1 MLRKF
6 IKHTIGGNMYKRNG
20 LYYSLLLLFIFSSS
34 IVFSQEV
41 GEIMWEDHFDDT
53 ATDSAMHQDVGWFY
67 YDESDGLS
75 GAIVKQVDGKAF
87 LQTGNFSSFVGAV
100 VASTNGVPFLD
111 PEDDDASHK
120 ALIEQNKGGPN
131 QEITFNINFK
141 SITNSFVA
149 LSTRLVQRDTAETLP
164 DSDPTHEGS
173 YVLMFDPVGLT
184 GAANNILLARV
195 LGDPEGGDEGGAEFD
210 FLNPAT
216 WTMFGA
222 TQDFTLEANVN
233 YWVKFWL
240 HEGNM
245 KMKIWEGDLTDE
257 ETDWLLEGTDP
268 NPRVTGTFTMFSI
281 ISSDPAIKD
290 QIELDDVV
298 VRLVGEAVGV
308 EDQPTN
314 LPTSFAL
321 KNNYP
326 NPFNPTTNIEF
337 SLAKSDYT
345 SLKIYSITGELVSTL
360 VNGEMQSGTHS
371 ITFNGRDDAGNELSS
386 GMYIYELKSGANISA
401 KKMFLIK

>member
-1 MLRKF
+1 MQQHNKF
-6 IKHTIGGNMYKRNG
+6 SILMI
-20 LYYSLLLLFIFSSS
+20 LLIFITSSS
-34 IVFSQEV
+34 IFSQEV
-41 GEIMWEDHFDDT
+41 GDILWQDNFDDT
-53 ATDSAMHQDVGWFY
+53 ETDSAMHQDVGWFY

-75 GAIVKQVDGKAF
+75 GAIVKQVNGKAF

-111 PEDDDASHK
+111 PEDDDATHK
-120 ALIEQNKGGPN
+120 ALIEQNMGQPN

-184 GAANNILLARV
+184 GAANNIILARV
-195 LGDPEGGDEGGAEFD
+195 LGDAEGGDEGGAEFD

-216 WTMFGA
+216 WTMLGA
-222 TQDFTLEANVN
+222 TQDFTLESNVN
-233 YWVKFWL
+233 YWAKFWL
-240 HEGNM
+240 HEGDM
-245 KMKIWEGDLTDE
+245 KMKIWEGDLSDE

-268 NPRVTGTFTMFSI
+268 SPRVTGTFTMFSI
-281 ISSDPAIKD
+281 ISTDPSIKD
-290 QIELDDVV
+290 NIELDDVV
-298 VRLVGEAVGV
+298 VRVVGEAVGV
-308 EDQPTN
+308 EDSRLA
-314 LPTSFAL
+314 LPDNFEL
-321 KNNYP
+321 KSNYP

-337 SLAKSDYT
+337 NLASNDFT
-345 SLKIYSITGELVSTL
+345 TLKVYSITGELVKTL
-360 VNGEMQSGTHS
+360 ASAELQAGSHKYVFDGKSDSG
-371 ITFNGRDDAGNELSS
+371 NDLAS
-386 GMYIYELKSGANISA
+386 GMYIYELKSGMNLSA